1 MQYILIIDGRWAE
14 LSGWEF
20 FDNLEDAKKEAEEL
34 TADGDTSWEI
44 REVGPV
50 ILEHKEE
57 DD

>member
-1 MQYILIIDGRWAE
+1 MQYILIFDGGCSE
-14 LSGWEF
+14 LSGWMF

-34 TADGDTSWEI
+34 TDGDTSWEI
-44 REVGPV
+44 REVGPI

>member
-1 MQYILIIDGRWAE
+1 M
-14 LSGWEF
+14 F
-20 FDNLEDAKKEAEEL
+20 FDNLEDAKKEAEEF
-34 TADGDTSWEI
+34 TDDDTSWEI

>member
-1 MQYILIIDGRWAE
+1 MQYILIFDGGCSE
-14 LSGWEF
+14 LSGQLF

-34 TADGDTSWEI
+34 TDGDTSWEI
-44 REVGPV
+44 REIGPI